1 MARKDLTTR
10 EPVNCAVDKELNK
23 KLIQLSKDT
32 KIPKSKLL
40 DEAIELLLQ
49 KRVLYPLYCTC
60 SLVIFLVTFC
70 FAK

>member
-1 MARKDLTTR
+1 MSRKDLTTR
-10 EPVNCAVDKELNK
+10 EPVNYAVDKELNK

-49 KRVLYPLYCTC
+49 KRV
-60 SLVIFLVTFC
+60 
-70 FAK
+70 

>member
-1 MARKDLTTR
+1 MSRKDLTNR

-49 KRVLYPLYCTC
+49 KRV
-60 SLVIFLVTFC
+60 
-70 FAK
+70 